1 MKAHKCLQKLQ
12 ESMGSEVDEDVQARF
27 AGSTSS
33 LTLLVEET
41 MEKAIT
47 ITMFLWCTRPCIG
60 KNKLVFPLFAAPTRQ
75 GTLSLFF
82 SCCSSVSKGSLR
94 KALLLHCHKLF
105 LKISQKYLGS
115 GPFFGIVRTKCPG

>member
-1 MKAHKCLQKLQ
+1 ML
-12 ESMGSEVDEDVQARF
+12 EVDEDVQARF
-27 AGSTSS
+27 GGSTSS

-75 GTLSLFF
+75 GTLSLCFF
-82 SCCSSVSKGSLR
+82 LVVVRQAKEVFVECCYFTVTSC
-94 KALLLHCHKLF
+94 F
-105 LKISQKYLGS
+105 
-115 GPFFGIVRTKCPG
+115 